1 LSERQPAPA
10 GVRAG
15 PLWPAL
21 VRIVLYVSIGTAVFA
36 ATFIVLLA
44 SAAVSRIARRC
55 VWWWKLLGLRRRLMV
70 AMVACY
76 LMASIAVFTGLTLPQ
91 DAAAFAAGGAGV
103 ALFGGWLWLDK
114 RRGQRQ
120 WERSKQSRE
129 GVQVVDGGAEGGSRL
144 DEIAGQAEH
153 LSQLMQ
159 ASGAR
164 LDQVERKVT
173 DLLALMADTSD
184 GVIPGWPDH
193 VATEF
198 IPRLSVVP
206 ENGEASLTTPA
217 SARHCLWNPGSR
229 AV

>member
-1 LSERQPAPA
+1 MSERQPAPA

-55 VWWWKLLGLRRRLMV
+55 AWWWKLLGLRRRLMV

-129 GVQVVDGGAEGGSRL
+129 GVQVVDGGAGDAIAGAARL
-144 DEIAGQAEH
+144 DE
-153 LSQLMQ
+153 MD
-159 ASGAR
+159 AR
-164 LDQVERKVT
+164 Q
-173 DLLALMADTSD
+173 
-184 GVIPGWPDH
+184 
-193 VATEF
+193 VATEMDVAALLRWRDAMQEGLIRTLTGAGRP
-198 IPRLSVVP
+198 IPAEIVAEDVTQPILRVIQT
-206 ENGEASLTTPA
+206 GD
-217 SARHCLWNPGSR
+217 SA
-229 AV
+229 

>member
-1 LSERQPAPA
+1 MSERQPAPA

-36 ATFIVLLA
+36 ATFIALLA

-120 WERSKQSRE
+120 WERKKQRRE
-129 GVQVVDGGAEGGSRL
+129 GVQVVDGGGEGGSRL
-144 DEIAGQAEH
+144 EEIAGRVEQLAELVQTH
-153 LSQLMQ
+153 HAEQDLL
-159 ASGAR
+159 G
-164 LDQVERKVT
+164 RKVK
-173 DLLALMADTSD
+173 DLLALMAQATE
-184 GVIPGWPDH
+184 GVEPSWPDH
-193 VATEF
+193 AVTAP
-198 IPRLSVVP
+198 IPRLTLLTHEQP
-206 ENGEASLTTPA
+206 EQAG
-217 SARHCLWNPGSR
+217 
-229 AV
+229 